1 MNTLTRWLLISL
13 SLLAACPVLRGQAA
27 SPEQNPAERV
37 IRNHAAYLN
46 ELSDRR
52 RLNTF
57 FPNEQSAFYGV
68 PIRYVNSYRG
78 NFTFVRRDLVT
89 ADRIPIVLA
98 RVYDSSI
105 RTDSGFGPGWHL
117 SLAETMV
124 RHPNDTV
131 SYVDDSASELILVR
145 RGSGYAPRDPGPTDI
160 ASIEARDDAL
170 RVIYRSGWTKQ
181 FKRNADRFVLV
192 AIRDPHGNTLT
203 LRYRDKQLSRI
214 EAQNGRFVAV
224 EWDQSERIGHI
235 ADDQGRAVSY
245 AYDGLGRLEAVTDL
259 GGNRWRY
266 EYDHLGRL
274 KRVIDPRNV
283 TTLEAAFDSDSRA
296 RSVQIL
302 GAQYQY
308 KYEEA
313 GTLITDEAN
322 RVTRISHNRYGIATS
337 VSNPVGFVSEVRLDE
352 QNRVTTLL
360 HKGAPRAT
368 FTYGPGGW
376 VDTLTRF
383 DDSGVVA
390 LAYEYDD
397 AGRATRITGT
407 DGSRLMLEYN
417 ASGDL
422 LRKTEGEA
430 TLEYEY
436 TAQGDLRSVTQ
447 AGETTLY
454 MQNSDG
460 QIETIKSPR
469 GDTQLIYFPD
479 GKLKSIRFADGAVHE
494 YRYNTLGF
502 RQEVERSDDT
512 EIYYWYDV
520 AGNLIRSDG
529 LNANGA
535 VAGQTFDMNDNNQ
548 AEIIRFAAGDSVRV
562 TYDASGNPETITA
575 SDPEAPALEY
585 LYDSTD
591 RLVAVQDGEA
601 ISGSY
606 LYEDTEPDL
615 RLQLDDR
622 TMRVGASAL
631 RQSATLGNI
640 LSVAYT
646 RPYGSILG
654 TVRFDEATRAFDL
667 PSDFGLYPPDAVTR
681 NSLTRRKLVD
691 VDKGD
696 VEARINF
703 DRPSNVMYLP
713 AEYATINCASC
724 VFTGVILRGNGVTGT
739 LSVPYGSTVTLVA
752 SKTPAST
759 CPDANIFYDWT
770 INGGVMPWD
779 GGGPQFHTF
788 TAPGTHLVRVQGE
801 CTPCDVIRVAT
812 LTVNVA
818 PCSAGVSLQT
828 QTEATIP
835 SNTARTKLGIG
846 ERVTLSLS
854 PAPPCSVTWSKTG
867 NGSLSATSGNSI
879 TFTAHERASTTTVTA
894 NIGGVQ
900 RSITYTV
907 VEPASESAI
916 KLGDQTFPAGVQGA
930 GMDLLITVAP
940 TDVSFAKV
948 EVREVPGPATNITG
962 YFTTH
967 TPPAHSP
974 NPLWITLSANNKWE
988 DDAHFNNWPSPWTT
1002 GGWQWNI
1009 PVRWRV
1015 VGSTS
1020 DAALPNR
1027 LQVFSI
1033 NNTAGSSTVT
1043 KLGQS
1048 ATRSP

>member
-1 MNTLTRWLLISL
+1 
-13 SLLAACPVLRGQAA
+13 
-27 SPEQNPAERV
+27 
-37 IRNHAAYLN
+37 
-46 ELSDRR
+46 
-52 RLNTF
+52 
-57 FPNEQSAFYGV
+57 
-68 PIRYVNSYRG
+68 
-78 NFTFVRRDLVT
+78 
-89 ADRIPIVLA
+89 
-98 RVYDSSI
+98 
-105 RTDSGFGPGWHL
+105 
-117 SLAETMV
+117 
-124 RHPNDTV
+124 
-131 SYVDDSASELILVR
+131 
-145 RGSGYAPRDPGPTDI
+145 
-160 ASIEARDDAL
+160 
-170 RVIYRSGWTKQ
+170 
-181 FKRNADRFVLV
+181 
-192 AIRDPHGNTLT
+192 
-203 LRYRDKQLSRI
+203 
-214 EAQNGRFVAV
+214 
-224 EWDQSERIGHI
+224 
-235 ADDQGRAVSY
+235 
-245 AYDGLGRLEAVTDL
+245 
-259 GGNRWRY
+259 
-266 EYDHLGRL
+266 
-274 KRVIDPRNV
+274 
-283 TTLEAAFDSDSRA
+283 
-296 RSVQIL
+296 
-302 GAQYQY
+302 
-308 KYEEA
+308 
-313 GTLITDEAN
+313 
-322 RVTRISHNRYGIATS
+322 
-337 VSNPVGFVSEVRLDE
+337 
-352 QNRVTTLL
+352 
-360 HKGAPRAT
+360 
-368 FTYGPGGW
+368 
-376 VDTLTRF
+376 
-383 DDSGVVA
+383 
-390 LAYEYDD
+390 
-397 AGRATRITGT
+397 
-407 DGSRLMLEYN
+407 
-417 ASGDL
+417 
-422 LRKTEGEA
+422 
-430 TLEYEY
+430 
-436 TAQGDLRSVTQ
+436 
-447 AGETTLY
+447 
-454 MQNSDG
+454 
-460 QIETIKSPR
+460 
-469 GDTQLIYFPD
+469 
-479 GKLKSIRFADGAVHE
+479 
-494 YRYNTLGF
+494 
-502 RQEVERSDDT
+502 
-512 EIYYWYDV
+512 
-520 AGNLIRSDG
+520 
-529 LNANGA
+529 
-535 VAGQTFDMNDNNQ
+535 
-548 AEIIRFAAGDSVRV
+548 
-562 TYDASGNPETITA
+562 
-575 SDPEAPALEY
+575 
-585 LYDSTD
+585 
-591 RLVAVQDGEA
+591 
-601 ISGSY
+601 
-606 LYEDTEPDL
+606 
-615 RLQLDDR
+615 
-622 TMRVGASAL
+622 
-631 RQSATLGNI
+631 
-640 LSVAYT
+640 
-646 RPYGSILG
+646 
-654 TVRFDEATRAFDL
+654 
-667 PSDFGLYPPDAVTR
+667 
-681 NSLTRRKLVD
+681 VD